1 MSELVTELTGLCIA
15 AVGRMSPLA
24 AACASLESET
34 TLDSVSGLTA
44 LVTDR
49 NSTPVLRM
57 TLPATRTGHLTV
69 AVLFG
74 MTILV
79 AAGTVGN
86 SAGGFFVAGLV
97 AAAAGG
103 SGAVLDDMTLLLTV
117 MASLRAC
124 NGSRR
129 PEGDRRS
136 SEHLV
141 LSFPRSP

>member
-1 MSELVTELTGLCIA
+1 
-15 AVGRMSPLA
+15 
-24 AACASLESET
+24 
-34 TLDSVSGLTA
+34 
-44 LVTDR
+44 
-49 NSTPVLRM
+49 M

-86 SAGGFFVAGLV
+86 SAGGFFVSGLV
-97 AAAAGG
+97 AAASGG